1 MTSPAGHLLPGEGV
15 WHPMG
20 RPVGGIPA
28 VYETWVRPDAVHTSL
43 VIGVAWMDIR
53 LLRATLYSGSLIPGG
68 RPYRHGAPVS
78 ASAATSLV
86 AAFNAALL
94 IKNASRGDYTHGPSV
109 TP

>member
-68 RPYRHGAPVS
+68 RPYRPPAP
-78 ASAATSLV
+78 LP
-86 AAFNAALL
+86 
-94 IKNASRGDYTHGPSV
+94 PSPPQPPLPPF
-109 TP
+109 TPSFPLPHPNT